1 MALNFNQFATE
12 GNTFMKD
19 YAKELGLTEDVDK
32 AGRILTAILHGLRE
46 MVSTEESLQF
56 IAQLPMFLKAVY
68 VNGWTIKTQKEKIKS
83 VDDFIGLL
91 RTISGTT
98 ASADFHS
105 DGIAEDD
112 IYATFY
118 MLRQYVSDGQMD
130 DMKSQLPKQLKR
142 LFDEHSFA

>member
-1 MALNFNQFATE
+1 MALNFDKYAAE
-12 GNTFMKD
+12 GNTFMKE
-19 YAKELGLTEDVDK
+19 YAKELGLTQNLDK
-32 AGRILTAILHGLRE
+32 AGRILTVILHGLRE

-56 IAQLPMFLKAVY
+56 IAQLPMCLKAVY
-68 VNGWTIKTQKEKIKS
+68 VNGWAIKTKKDKIRS
-83 VDDFIGLL
+83 VDDFIELL

-98 ASADFHS
+98 ALADFHS

-130 DMKSQLPKQLKR
+130 DMKSQLPKQLKK
-142 LFDEHSFA
+142 LFDDHTFV